1 MDFAVQHHARSL
13 ALQSEH
19 HLRVGP
25 FVVRYNPSWPN
36 PFGNYAIPD
45 DGAEPTADDVRALVH
60 AFRSR
65 DRLPRLEY
73 LPRCAPRVEPALLA
87 AGFAEENRPP
97 LMACG
102 PGEVITP
109 PPVDGL
115 TLTEPDDDAACLRAA
130 AVQHTGFG
138 EPGPVPADAG
148 DGLRR
153 LAGSGG
159 IVVLATLADGTDAG
173 AAVCSTPVDGL
184 TELGG
189 LAVAEAARRR
199 GVGAAVAA
207 RLTSLAL
214 RRGLRT
220 VWLEPGDPDVERLYA
235 RVGYRVIG
243 ERLNISLE
251 RG

>member
-1 MDFAVQHHARSL
+1 MDFDVQHHARSL
-13 ALQSEH
+13 ALQSEN

-25 FVVRYNPSWPN
+25 FVVRYDPSWPN

-45 DGAEPTADDVRALVH
+45 DGAVPTAGDVWDLVH

-65 DRLPRLEY
+65 DRRPRLEY
-73 LPRCAPRVEPALLA
+73 LPRCAPQVEPALLV
-87 AGFAEENRPP
+87 AGFTEENRPP

-102 PGEVITP
+102 PGQVIVP

-115 TLTEPDDDAACLRAA
+115 TLTEPADDAGYQRAA
-130 AVQHTGFG
+130 AVQHAGFG
-138 EPGPVPADAG
+138 EPGPVPEDAG

-153 LAGSGG
+153 LTESGG
-159 IVVLATLADGTDAG
+159 VVVLATLADGTDAG
-173 AAVCSTPVDGL
+173 AAVCTTPVDGL

-189 LAVAEAARRR
+189 LAVAEPARRR

-207 RLTSLAL
+207 HLTSLAL
-214 RRGLRT
+214 GRGLRT
-220 VWLEPGDPDVERLYA
+220 VWLEPGDPDVERMYA

-243 ERLNISLE
+243 ERLNISL
-251 RG
+251 R